1 MIKAQALASV
11 FAPAPATAPVS
22 RPFFRLAPA
31 SRMPASRMPVS
42 HAHVSRMPAFLA
54 PVMFAFVFL
63 AISRPAPAQFTPIP
77 TLQPPTPGFDF
88 PTQQTLAF
96 DVDWSVF
103 PAGTAVFHIEQQGA
117 QERITAT
124 ADSIGSTNL
133 LFPVADRFQSGFD
146 THTGCSAGFSKQLQ
160 EGRRR
165 VTGDLTFNYPTGK
178 QTQVEKNLVKGT
190 SKTLTA
196 SIPAC
201 VTDSLSAIFY
211 AASQPL
217 VLGQEVRFPLADAM
231 RTVTVVMKVEAR
243 EDIKTP
249 AGNFHTLRVQ
259 PTAEE
264 GVVKNRGN
272 IWIWY
277 SDDSRHIPVQ
287 IRARL
292 FWGTITF
299 HLKSYEPK

>member
-1 MIKAQALASV
+1 MHSIAVLEGKKIHRASPDSLIKPQVLASHVPGPRAPGSHAIVSRSLFRPV
-11 FAPAPATAPVS
+11 FA
-22 RPFFRLAPA
+22 RLAPA
-31 SRMPASRMPVS
+31 L
-42 HAHVSRMPAFLA
+42 LA
-54 PVMFAFVFL
+54 AVLPL
-63 AISRPAPAQFTPIP
+63 AALAQFTPIP

-88 PTQQTLAF
+88 PTQQTLTF

-103 PAGTAVFHIEQQGA
+103 TAGTAVFHIDQQGA

-133 LFPVADRFQSGFD
+133 LFPVVDKFQSGFD
-146 THTGCSAGFSKQLQ
+146 THTGCSTGFSKQLQ

-217 VLGQEVRFPLADAM
+217 VVGQNVRFPLADSM

-249 AGNFHTLRVQ
+249 AGIFHTLRVQ

-299 HLKSYEPK
+299 HLRSYETH